1 VTTSRST
8 RVALVLSVILFAASL
23 TQDAFCVSGI
33 CSDWPGWS
41 ILLFGA
47 LGHTSWFA
55 NPLLLASWIAAL
67 FARRIPALLLSL
79 AALGLGGSF
88 MFETSVITNEAGM
101 ANPVTGLREGY
112 WLWLA
117 GMGGAV
123 GAAGLAQVVV
133 LMVPTTAPEDI
144 AAYANRVGNT
154 WKIGRAGVGDGLIL
168 LVALKDRRLRIEVA
182 KTLEGV
188 WAHSTTP
195 EEAMEKITA
204 QWQKGLDAG

>member
-1 VTTSRST
+1 VSRLEVKTSRTT
-8 RVALVLSVILFAASL
+8 RVALVASAILFAASL
-23 TQDAFCVSGI
+23 MRDAFCVSGI

-67 FARRIPALLLSL
+67 FARRLPALLLSL
-79 AALGLGGSF
+79 AALALAGSF

-117 GMGGAV
+117 SMVFAV
-123 GAAGLAQVVV
+123 
-133 LMVPTTAPEDI
+133 I
-144 AAYANRVGNT
+144 AASFA
-154 WKIGRAGVGDGLIL
+154 
-168 LVALKDRRLRIEVA
+168 RRMPVKL
-182 KTLEGV
+182 
-188 WAHSTTP
+188 
-195 EEAMEKITA
+195 
-204 QWQKGLDAG
+204 

>member
-1 VTTSRST
+1 MTTSRST

-117 GMGGAV
+117 SMGVAV
-123 GAAGLAQVVV
+123 VAAAFARKMPIKL
-133 LMVPTTAPEDI
+133 
-144 AAYANRVGNT
+144 
-154 WKIGRAGVGDGLIL
+154 
-168 LVALKDRRLRIEVA
+168 
-182 KTLEGV
+182 
-188 WAHSTTP
+188 
-195 EEAMEKITA
+195 
-204 QWQKGLDAG
+204 